1 MCEHPIDNEDR
12 SDISRRKAYDDAKEI
27 DACRWYLGHS
37 DGFERQRFDPR
48 RINLSRYHPRP
59 HGHPRS
65 TAVYNA
71 NVNAC
76 YSSSGESHAAVYD
89 TPAFKQCMLSRG
101 YRFEYTKVVQDPPRA
116 TSRAVAQ
123 QFYDGP
129 RVTISIGG
137 GGDDEAAGAAAENNA
152 DWAAQQE
159 QNAMDA
165 ANAAYAQDA
174 ATAAANV
181 AAAASFDAQMTVGN

>member
-1 MCEHPIDNEDR
+1 MTT
-12 SDISRRKAYDDAKEI
+12 RRKLTLAVGILATAMVSSASASTHGESTYRDTI
-27 DACRWYLGHS
+27 
-37 DGFERQRFDPR
+37 
-48 RINLSRYHPRP
+48 RP

-137 GGDDEAAGAAAENNA
+137 GADDEAAGAAAENNT